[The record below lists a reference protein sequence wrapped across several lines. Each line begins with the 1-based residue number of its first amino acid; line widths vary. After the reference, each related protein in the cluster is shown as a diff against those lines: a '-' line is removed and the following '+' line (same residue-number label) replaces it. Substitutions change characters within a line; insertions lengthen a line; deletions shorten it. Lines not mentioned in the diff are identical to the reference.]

1 MTATNVSST
10 APGRLSAATIRGYAL
25 GSVGTGGFST
35 LPGLVLAYYLTDTLG
50 VAAAVATFVVFAPK
64 ALDVVLNPAIGAWSD
79 SWARRTGSRRRFL
92 TIGAVLLPV
101 FFALTFAVPDGV
113 DAAGG
118 AVWVAVAFIASAVAF
133 SMFQVPYIAMPAELT
148 DDYHERARLMAWRV
162 AVLGIAILLFGAGGP
177 ELRELGGGGRWG
189 YLVMGIVAGALLG
202 LGMFAA
208 SRVAPRRAAS
218 EPSLGEDASFS
229 ASLRVVRSSRP
240 FRMLLTASA
249 LQAFATGTM
258 LAAAQYAAT
267 YVLGNE
273 RSVSIL
279 FAALVGPAVAVMPLW
294 SRSVRAWGKRRAYL
308 LASSLFLAAT
318 VALLGLLV
326 DTGWWVYAVVAVA
339 GVGYAGMQMLGMSML
354 PDVISDHEKREG
366 GTVRAGAFSGV
377 WTAVETIGLALGPAL
392 VLAILAITGFV
403 SSTDDHHA
411 DQSETAINGIALAI
425 SAAPAILTAL
435 SIVALARYRLA
446 AEDSYSQNG
455 SH

>member
-1 MTATNVSST
+1 MTSTSAPATT
-10 APGRLSAATIRGYAL
+10 RLSPATIRGYAL

-64 ALDVVLNPAIGAWSD
+64 ALDVVLNPAIGSLSD

-92 TIGAVLLPV
+92 TLGATLLPV
-101 FFALTFAVPDGV
+101 FFVLTFAVPDGV
-113 DAAGG
+113 APTAG
-118 AVWVAVAFIASAVAF
+118 AVWVAVAFTASAVAF
-133 SMFQVPYIAMPAELT
+133 SLFQVPYIAMPAELT

-177 ELRELGGGGRWG
+177 QLREVGGGGHWG
-189 YLVMGIVAGALLG
+189 YLVMGIVAGGVLG

-208 SRVAPRRAAS
+208 SRVAPSHPTTTS
-218 EPSLGEDASFS
+218 EVGADTSFS

-273 RSVSIL
+273 DSVSYL

-294 SRSVRAWGKRRAYL
+294 SRLVRSWGKRRAYL
-308 LASSLFLAAT
+308 LATSLFLAAGL
-318 VALLGLLV
+318 ALLGMLV
-326 DTGWWVYAVVAVA
+326 DTGGWVYAAVGVA

-354 PDVISDHEKREG
+354 PDVISDHERREG
-366 GTVRAGAFSGV
+366 GSVRAGAFSGV

-392 VLAILAITGFV
+392 VLAILAVTGFV
-403 SSTDDHHA
+403 SSTGDQHA
-411 DQSETAINGIALAI
+411 VQSQTAVDGIVLAL
-425 SAAPAILTAL
+425 SAAPAILSAL
-435 SIVALARYRLA
+435 SLVALSRYRLA
-446 AEDSYSQNG
+446 AEDAHAQNG

>member
-1 MTATNVSST
+1 MTVPRTSVPPTSRL
-10 APGRLSAATIRGYAL
+10 APATIRGYAL

-50 VAAAVATFVVFAPK
+50 VAAAVATVVVFAPK
-64 ALDVVLNPAIGAWSD
+64 ALDVVLNPAIGGWSD
-79 SWARRTGSRRRFL
+79 ASARQTGSRRRFL
-92 TIGAVLLPV
+92 AIGATLLPI

-113 DAAGG
+113 GAGPA
-118 AVWVAVAFIASAVAF
+118 AVWVTVAFIASAVAF
-133 SMFQVPYIAMPAELT
+133 SLFQVPYIALPAELT

-162 AVLGIAILLFGAGGP
+162 GVLGVAILVFGAGGP

-189 YLVMGIVAGALLG
+189 YFVMGVVAAALLG

-208 SRVAPRRAAS
+208 SRVAPRRPVTQAAV
-218 EPSLGEDASFS
+218 GEDTSFA
-229 ASLRVVRSSRP
+229 ASLRVVRASGP
-240 FRMLLTASA
+240 FRMLVTASA
-249 LQAFATGTM
+249 LQSFATGTM

-273 RSVSIL
+273 RSVSFL

-294 SRSVRAWGKRRAYL
+294 SWVVRSWGKRRAYL
-308 LASSLFLAAT
+308 LASTLFLLAG

-339 GVGYAGMQMLGMSML
+339 GVGYAGMQMLGMAML
-354 PDVISDHEKREG
+354 PDVISDHERREG

-377 WTAVETIGLALGPAL
+377 WTAIETIGLALGPAL
-392 VLAILAITGFV
+392 VLAILAVTGFV
-403 SSTDDHHA
+403 SSTGDEHA
-411 DQSETAINGIALAI
+411 VQSPTAIDGITLTI

-435 SIVALARYRLA
+435 SIVALLRYRLD
-446 AEDSYSQNG
+446 AEDTHAQNG
-455 SH
+455 IH

>member
-1 MTATNVSST
+1 MTSTSAPPAT
-10 APGRLSAATIRGYAL
+10 RLSPATIRGYAL

-64 ALDVVLNPAIGAWSD
+64 ALDVVLNPAIGTLSD
-79 SWARRTGSRRRFL
+79 SWARRTGSRQLFL
-92 TIGAVLLPV
+92 RVGAALLPV

-113 DAAGG
+113 DATVG
-118 AVWVAVAFIASAVAF
+118 AVWVGVAFIASAVAF
-133 SMFQVPYIAMPAELT
+133 SLFQVPYIAMPAELT

-189 YLVMGIVAGALLG
+189 YLVMGVVAGAPLG

-208 SRVAPRRAAS
+208 SRIAPRQAPA
-218 EPSLGEDASFS
+218 EVTTGEEASFA

-240 FRMLLTASA
+240 FRMLVTASA

-258 LAAAQYAAT
+258 LASAQYAAT

-273 RSVSIL
+273 RSVSFL

-294 SRSVRAWGKRRAYL
+294 SWLVRSWGKRRAYL
-308 LASSLFLAAT
+308 LASSLFLAAG

-326 DTGWWVYAVVAVA
+326 GVGWWVYAVVAVA

-354 PDVISDHEKREG
+354 PDVISDHERREG

-392 VLAILAITGFV
+392 VLVILAVTGFV
-403 SSTDDHHA
+403 SSTDDTRVT
-411 DQSETAINGIALAI
+411 QSQTAIDGIVLAI
-425 SAAPAILTAL
+425 SAAPAVLTAL
-435 SIVALARYRLA
+435 SIVALLRYRLE
-446 AEDSYSQNG
+446 AETAHAQNG
-455 SH
+455 NH

>member
-1 MTATNVSST
+1 MTVSST
-10 APGRLSAATIRGYAL
+10 SVPAANRLSPATIRGYAL

-64 ALDVVLNPAIGAWSD
+64 ALDVVLNPAIGALSD
-79 SWARRTGSRRRFL
+79 SWARRTGSRRLFL
-92 TIGAVLLPV
+92 TVGAALLPV

-113 DAAGG
+113 APSAA

-133 SMFQVPYIAMPAELT
+133 SLFQVPYIAMPAELT

-162 AVLGIAILLFGAGGP
+162 AVLGVAILLFGAGGP

-189 YLVMGIVAGALLG
+189 YLVMGVVAGALLG

-208 SRVAPRRAAS
+208 SRVAPRRPPTETAV
-218 EPSLGEDASFS
+218 GEGASFA

-240 FRMLLTASA
+240 FRALLTASA

-273 RSVSIL
+273 RSVSFL

-294 SRSVRAWGKRRAYL
+294 SRTVRSWGKRRAYL
-308 LASSLFLAAT
+308 LASSLFLAAN

-354 PDVISDHEKREG
+354 PDVISDHERREG

-403 SSTDDHHA
+403 SSTDDEHA
-411 DQSETAINGIALAI
+411 VQSQTAIDGIALAI

-435 SIVALARYRLA
+435 SIVALSRYRLA
-446 AEDSYSQNG
+446 AEDAHAQNG
-455 SH
+455 SR

>member
-1 MTATNVSST
+1 MTASST
-10 APGRLSAATIRGYAL
+10 SATPATRLSSATIRGYAL
-25 GSVGTGGFST
+25 GSVGTGGFAT

-64 ALDVVLNPAIGAWSD
+64 ALDVVLNPAIGALSD
-79 SWARRTGSRRRFL
+79 ASARRTGSRRRFL
-92 TIGAVLLPV
+92 TIGAALLPV
-101 FFALTFAVPDGV
+101 FFALTFAVPDGM
-113 DAAGG
+113 DATAG

-133 SMFQVPYIAMPAELT
+133 SLFQVPYIALPAELT

-162 AVLGIAILLFGAGGP
+162 AVLGVAILLFGAGGP
-177 ELRELGGGGRWG
+177 ELRALGGGGHWG
-189 YLVMGIVAGALLG
+189 YLVMGIVAGGVLG

-208 SRVAPRRAAS
+208 SRVAPRRAPTEGAS
-218 EPSLGEDASFS
+218 GAGASLA

-240 FRMLLTASA
+240 FRMLLTAYA

-258 LAAAQYAAT
+258 LASAQYTAT

-273 RSVSIL
+273 RSVSFL

-294 SRSVRAWGKRRAYL
+294 SWLVRSWGKRRAYL
-308 LASSLFLAAT
+308 LASSLFLAAG
-318 VALLGLLV
+318 VALLGLLAG
-326 DTGWWVYAVVAVA
+326 TGWWVYAVVAVA

-354 PDVISDHEKREG
+354 PDVISDHERREG

-392 VLAILAITGFV
+392 VLAILAATGFV
-403 SSTDDHHA
+403 SSTGDEHA
-411 DQSETAINGIALAI
+411 DQSPSALDGIVLAI
-425 SAAPAILTAL
+425 SAAPAILTVL
-435 SIVALARYRLA
+435 SIVALVRYRLE
-446 AEDSYSQNG
+446 AEDAHAQNG